1 MCKLFHFFFFF
12 GERDL
17 FLCFATKEVNRKLV
31 IGIDMELSKFTPQK
45 QKLLEKKWIMQV
57 SHIQKRVIFERL
69 RANISN
75 DTRERRQMRF
85 K

>member
-1 MCKLFHFFFFF
+1 
-12 GERDL
+12 
-17 FLCFATKEVNRKLV
+17 
-31 IGIDMELSKFTPQK
+31 MELSKFTPQK

>member
-1 MCKLFHFFFFF
+1 
-12 GERDL
+12 
-17 FLCFATKEVNRKLV
+17 
-31 IGIDMELSKFTPQK
+31 MELSKFIPQK

-57 SHIQKRVIFERL
+57 SHIQKHVIFERL

-75 DTRERRQMRF
+75 DSRERRQMRF